1 MMTRLRCFGLR
12 RFALVGADALG
23 GLARRR
29 RARKVE
35 LEVRVLLFFLSC
47 QWGCAR
53 LRTVRLSATHYL
65 KVEFE
70 HAGGLLGTWVEVE
83 YKAGRGAGGRTE
95 IERVRSDLGL
105 GFRWKYLLMFQ
116 YQSIGRNL
124 STLSFSSSHP
134 TCHASQTCVNQETIG
149 GESSQ
154 QAQRDRSGSRRQR
167 KSEWTERFSTT
178 DDHSSNT

>member
-95 IERVRSDLGL
+95 IERVRGDFGL

-116 YQSIGRNL
+116 YQSLGRRNL
-124 STLSFSSSHP
+124 STLSFFRLTPNLPCLTNVRESRDDREGELTAGAKRSVRL
-134 TCHASQTCVNQETIG
+134 AET
-149 GESSQ
+149 
-154 QAQRDRSGSRRQR
+154 A
-167 KSEWTERFSTT
+167 KK
-178 DDHSSNT
+178 